1 LAATRTG
8 YRWNVTNNRAETF
21 ADALQL
27 LESDQDV
34 DKFVNDQFATGVE
47 LLRPETDQLVS
58 GHSGASEFWRQY
70 LAQFTEIHSSF
81 DRITDTGDLGVLEW
95 TSTGQLATGGSIE
108 YRGVS
113 VLDFDDTDH
122 VRRFSTYY
130 DTKPFGL
137 TH

>member
-1 LAATRTG
+1 M
-8 YRWNVTNNRAETF
+8 TNNRAESF
-21 ADALQL
+21 ADALQA

-34 DKFVNDQFATGVE
+34 DTFVGEQFAADVE
-47 LLRPETDQLVS
+47 LLRPETDQRVS
-58 GHSGASEFWRQY
+58 GQSGATDFWRQY
-70 LAQFTEIHSSF
+70 LAQFSEIHSTFS
-81 DRITDTGDLGVLEW
+81 RITATGDLGVLEW
-95 TSTGQLATGGSIE
+95 TSTGQLAGGGSIE

-137 TH
+137 TR